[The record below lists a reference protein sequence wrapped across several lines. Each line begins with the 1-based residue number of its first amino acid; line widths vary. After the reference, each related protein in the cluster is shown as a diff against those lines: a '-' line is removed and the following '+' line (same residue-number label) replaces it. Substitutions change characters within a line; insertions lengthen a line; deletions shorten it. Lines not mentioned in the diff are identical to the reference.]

1 MTEPTKPT
9 EPIEPQDHD
18 NSHEAETVPTELTA
32 ESPPASA
39 SASPA
44 PAPPVIVAPVAASA
58 RSGILRWLVPALPL
72 VAVATIALLGGILI
86 GQHTGGPERPADF
99 IRSGSQSQDGQGPRG
114 ERGQQDRP
122 GQRIKAARPGASGDL
137 TAGTIQ
143 SIDGGTIIVKLP
155 DGSTAT
161 VKTTDSTNV
170 TKAAASSVSD
180 LKAGETLMVRGPK
193 DGSGNVSATSISEGP
208 NGFFGARPGA
218 NE

>member
-1 MTEPTKPT
+1 MPENTKP
-9 EPIEPQDHD
+9 QDRE
-18 NSHEAETVPTELTA
+18 NSHEAETEPTELTA
-32 ESPPASA
+32 ESPPA

-58 RSGILRWLVPALPL
+58 RRRIPRWLVPALPL

-143 SIDGGTIIVKLP
+143 SIDGDTIIVKLP

>member
-9 EPIEPQDHD
+9 EPQDHD

-32 ESPPASA
+32 ESPPA

-99 IRSGSQSQDGQGPRG
+99 IRSGSQSQDVQSLRG

-193 DGSGNVSATSISEGP
+193 DGSGDVSATSISEGP

>member
-9 EPIEPQDHD
+9 EPQDHD

-32 ESPPASA
+32 ESPPA

-143 SIDGGTIIVKLP
+143 SIDGDTIIVKLP

-193 DGSGNVSATSISEGP
+193 DGSGDVSATSISEGP